1 MSGGWK
7 KHMELKLEQ
16 MVTER
21 RNENTMNLDMM
32 SPLEIVTVMNQEDLL
47 IPAAIKPHLETIAK
61 VVTWG
66 TESVTNGGRI
76 FYMGAGTSGRLGVLD
91 ASECPPTFGV
101 SPDVVIGLIAGGQ
114 KAFTQAVE
122 GAEDNYDLGVSDL
135 KEHGLT
141 GKDLVIGL
149 AASGRT
155 PYVLGG
161 LEYAKSI
168 GCHTAAITCNA
179 DSVLSKAAEAGI
191 DIVIGPEVLTG
202 STRLKAG
209 TAQKMVLNMISTAV
223 MVGAGKVYEN
233 LMVDVQQSNEK
244 LRVRARRIVRLATEA
259 DDETIEKFLEAAN
272 GSCKVAITMI
282 LGGCDAE
289 EARNRL
295 EQANGHVRNAV
306 K

>member
-1 MSGGWK
+1 
-7 KHMELKLEQ
+7 MELKLEQ
-16 MVTER
+16 MTTEK
-21 RNENTMNLDMM
+21 RNENTMNLDTM

-47 IPAAIKPHLETIAK
+47 IPKAIQPHLETIAQ
-61 VVTWG
+61 TAAWG
-66 TESVTNGGRI
+66 TESITHGGRI

-101 SPDVVIGLIAGGQ
+101 SPDTVVGLLAGGE
-114 KAFTQAVE
+114 KAVTQSDE
-122 GAEDNYDLGVSDL
+122 GAEDDYDLGAADL
-135 KEHGLT
+135 KAHGLT
-141 GKDLVIGL
+141 DKDLVVGL

-161 LEYAKSI
+161 IEYAMSL
-168 GCHTAAITCNA
+168 GCHTAAVTCNA

-209 TAQKMVLNMISTAV
+209 TAQKMVLNMISTAA

-244 LRVRARRIVRLATEA
+244 LRARARRIVRLATEA
-259 DDETIEKFLEAAN
+259 DDETIEHALEAAN

-282 LGGCDAE
+282 LAGCGAE
-289 EARNRL
+289 EAQARL
-295 EQANGHVRNAV
+295 ERAGGHVRDALG

>member
-1 MSGGWK
+1 MQVILKIKFHNATLKTYKTAHSSVRRME

-141 GKDLVIGL
+141 EKDLVIGL

-209 TAQKMVLNMISTAV
+209 TAQKMVLNMISTA
-223 MVGAGKVYEN
+223 
-233 LMVDVQQSNEK
+233 
-244 LRVRARRIVRLATEA
+244 LATEA
-259 DDETIEKFLEAAN
+259 DDETIEKCLEAAN

>member
-1 MSGGWK
+1 
-7 KHMELKLEQ
+7 MELKLEQ
-16 MVTER
+16 MTTER
-21 RNENTMNLDMM
+21 RNENTMNLDTM
-32 SPLEIVTVMNQEDLL
+32 SPLEIVTIMNQEDLL
-47 IPAAIKPHLETIAK
+47 IPAAIKPHLETIAQ

-66 TESVTNGGRI
+66 TESITSGGRI

-101 SPDVVIGLIAGGQ
+101 SPDVVIGLIAGGE

-122 GAEDNYDLGVSDL
+122 GAEDDFDLGANDL
-135 KEHGLT
+135 KAHGLT

-161 LEYAKSI
+161 LEYAKSM

-179 DSVLSKAAEAGI
+179 NSELSKAAEAGI

-209 TAQKMVLNMISTAV
+209 TAQKMVLNMISTALMIRMGRV
-223 MVGAGKVYEN
+223 EGNRMVKMQ
-233 LMVDVQQSNEK
+233 LTNEK
-244 LRVRARRIVRLATEA
+244 LIDRGTRMIA
-259 DDETIEKFLEAAN
+259 DE
-272 GSCKVAITMI
+272 
-282 LGGCDAE
+282 LGISYD
-289 EARNRL
+289 EARQRL
-295 EQANGHVRNAV
+295 LAAGSVDVVLKQ
-306 K
+306 KL

>member
-1 MSGGWK
+1 
-7 KHMELKLEQ
+7 MELKLEQ
-16 MVTER
+16 MTTER
-21 RNENTMNLDMM
+21 RNENTMNLDTM
-32 SPLEIVTVMNQEDLL
+32 SPLEIVTIMNQEDLL
-47 IPAAIKPHLETIAK
+47 IPAAIKPHLETIAQ

-66 TESVTNGGRI
+66 TESITSGGRI

-101 SPDVVIGLIAGGQ
+101 SPDVVIGLIAGGE

-122 GAEDNYDLGVSDL
+122 GAEDDFDLGANDL
-135 KEHGLT
+135 KAHGLT

-161 LEYAKSI
+161 LEYAKSM

-179 DSVLSKAAEAGI
+179 NSELSKDAEAGI

-209 TAQKMVLNMISTAV
+209 TAQKMVLNMISTAA

-259 DDETIEKFLEAAN
+259 DDGTIEKALEAAK

-282 LGGCDAE
+282 LAGCSAE
-289 EARNRL
+289 EAHTRL
-295 EQANGHVRNAV
+295 EQTGGHVRDAV